1 MKKKKAML
9 CLLAGLFL
17 SVPFAGCGSE
27 SSENTLT
34 VLDYGKYLDPEAIEL
49 FEEETGITVDYEEYV
64 TPENMYTKYRAGAI
78 DYDLICTSDYMIEK
92 LIQEGE
98 ALELNYG
105 NIPLSENIDPVYFDF
120 SKSFDPENK
129 YTIPYFFG
137 TVGILYNKDMVDESK
152 VDSWK
157 ILWDEDY
164 SGQIIMADSV
174 RDSFMV
180 ALKILGCSLNT
191 TDEAE
196 LKEAQDLLLKQ
207 KPLVYSYLVDE
218 AQDEMISENAAM
230 AVVYSGEAGYALEF
244 NDKLAFCVPKEGSNM
259 WIDSW
264 FIPKS
269 AKHKENAEKFLDFLC
284 REDISMMNFDYV
296 YYATPNKKTKASLDL
311 ELQENP
317 TIFPPAEILNNCEVL
332 KPLDDEVTMKINL
345 LWKEVK
351 AAD

>member
-1 MKKKKAML
+1 MT
-9 CLLAGLFL
+9 CLAISGLIT
-17 SVPFAGCGSE
+17 GCGSKN
-27 SSENTLT
+27 SENTLT
-34 VLDYGKYLDPEAIEL
+34 VLNYGKYLDPDAIEM
-49 FEEETGITVDYEEYV
+49 FEEETGIEVELEEYI

-98 ALELNYG
+98 VLELNYD
-105 NIPLSENIDPVYFDF
+105 NIPLSDNLDPVYFDF

-129 YTIPYFFG
+129 YAIPYFFG
-137 TVGILYNKDMVDESK
+137 TVGILYHRDMVDESK
-152 VDSWK
+152 VNSWK
-157 ILWDEDY
+157 ILWDKEY

-180 ALKILGCSLNT
+180 ALKILGYSLNT
-191 TDEAE
+191 TDEDQ
-196 LKEAQDLLLKQ
+196 LKEAQDLLLEQ

-244 NDKLAFCVPKEGSNM
+244 NDKLAFSVPEEGSNM

-269 AKHKENAEKFLDFLC
+269 AKQKENAEKFLNFLC

-296 YYATPNKKTKASLDL
+296 YYATPNQKTKAALDE
-311 ELQENP
+311 ELRENT
-317 TIFPPAEILNNCEVL
+317 TIFPPTETLNNCEVL
-332 KPLDDEVTMKINL
+332 KSLNDEDTMKLNL
-345 LWKEVK
+345 LWKEIK